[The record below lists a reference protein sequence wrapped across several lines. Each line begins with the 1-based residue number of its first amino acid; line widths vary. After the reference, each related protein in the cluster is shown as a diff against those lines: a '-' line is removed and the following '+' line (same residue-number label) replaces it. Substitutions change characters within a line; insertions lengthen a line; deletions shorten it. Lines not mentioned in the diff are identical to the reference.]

1 MPKRILVAVVLVAAA
16 LAVPLW
22 LARDPVAA
30 VRVATA
36 QRGPLV
42 MKVATNGTLEP
53 VEDFEVRARLD
64 GRIVEI
70 REAGDRVAA
79 GAVLLR
85 IDEAPTAAA
94 LQAARSQ
101 QLEAEES
108 LRAARDQLARTE
120 RTFAVDER
128 LRRERALAE
137 DRFVESR
144 AALDEARARV
154 AFLEREVPLRVES
167 LALRIRDLEDS
178 LAGTIVTAPFAG
190 TVYVATAE
198 VGEVVRSGQPLLA
211 LADLG
216 RLQVRTNVD
225 QVDLGKVRP
234 GNAIEVFSSA
244 HADRVWA
251 GRITSLVPRVEMRN
265 NRAVAEAVAA
275 IDAPADGLL
284 PGMNVDVEVVVETA
298 ENVLQVPSEAIF
310 AAGEGPFVYRVEGDR
325 ATAQPVTLGLSSFTA
340 VEVARGVESGDVV
353 VLGPATD
360 VRDGRRIAARA
371 GDDVGD

>member
-70 REAGDRVAA
+70 REAGDQVAA

-94 LQAARSQ
+94 LQAARSR

-190 TVYVATAE
+190 TVYVAAAE
-198 VGEVVRSGQPLLA
+198 VGEVVRSGQALLS

-275 IDAPADGLL
+275 IEAPADGLL

-340 VEVARGVESGDVV
+340 VEVARGVEPGDVV
-353 VLGPATD
+353 ILGPATD